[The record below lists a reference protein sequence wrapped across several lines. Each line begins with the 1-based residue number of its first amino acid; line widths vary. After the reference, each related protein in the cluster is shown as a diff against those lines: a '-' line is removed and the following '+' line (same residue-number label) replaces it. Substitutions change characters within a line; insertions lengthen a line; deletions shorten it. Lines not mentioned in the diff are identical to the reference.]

1 MPINTSPFTSIEVRT
16 ESGVVVTKTVVT
28 TPTSV
33 PAVIGDQKKGTNI
46 GAIVGGVVG
55 GLVVLGAIVGAVIFM
70 LFRRRRQHKEEED
83 GSGMQRNTSTMS
95 RSGLLGRGGE
105 KGPQQPPKIAT
116 TFSSRHSRNLDTD
129 SISPVSGSDR
139 RNSRLVFDQR
149 LNPSA
154 IMVLDNPSRESFAS
168 MDDSRDYG
176 RTLNV
181 CTSYLHQDS

>member
-1 MPINTSPFTSIEVRT
+1 
-16 ESGVVVTKTVVT
+16 VT

-33 PAVIGDQKKGTNI
+33 PAAIGDQKKGTNT

-55 GLVVLGAIVGAVIFM
+55 GLAILGAIVGGVIFL
-70 LFRRRRQHKEEED
+70 LFRRRHQHKEEEED
-83 GSGMQRNTSTMS
+83 RSGMQRNTSTMS
-95 RSGLLGRGGE
+95 RSGLLGGGE
-105 KGPQQPPKIAT
+105 KALQRPPKIAT
-116 TFSSRHSRNLDTD
+116 TFSSRNSRNLDND
-129 SISPVSGSDR
+129 SISPISGSDR

-154 IMVLDNPSRESFAS
+154 LMVLDNPSRESFVS

-181 CTSYLHQDS
+181 CIPYLHQNS